1 MHTSSG
7 SKRDF
12 QGLTVSESQ
21 FFSQNDDHLCG
32 SSAGRAAV
40 SGNPRINPNQFQTSK
55 ALLGAP
61 TVEMLL
67 KVHEDALWVLENL
80 GVGCKQPDMLEAYR
94 KFEGDGKAIAYENR
108 VYITAD
114 LVKECLSR
122 APRIDEF
129 FVARN
134 SFFVG
139 GTAPYV
145 YNDTAGVG
153 GVMPT
158 LDHVKRIA
166 EIAEANPIVAGMG
179 RGLKLKDEV
188 TQINVMVENC
198 SKPLYFAVTS
208 ERSLVRAKE
217 VHQERGN
224 VMIVF
229 CLTRPPLEV
238 NENFS
243 ENFVQVVRAGL
254 PVFISAMPMAGISAP
269 YCYNGV
275 LTMTHAEVLFGI
287 CTAQLLNPGNTC
299 IHAGFPTIADPRFEY
314 NPNYGLKSH
323 WMLNLLMAHL
333 NMMLDLPTFQSG
345 CTTNEEHMT
354 PRALEDA
361 RLGQALCKKYGF
373 HMIRH
378 SFGFLR
384 HLVDFSFAKYEAAIR
399 IAESVGPEEA
409 PGVEMPIYDE
419 RGMTSIERV
428 GLGMYMDDALTTAN
442 IGRIF
447 VD

>member
-1 MHTSSG
+1 
-7 SKRDF
+7 
-12 QGLTVSESQ
+12 
-21 FFSQNDDHLCG
+21 
-32 SSAGRAAV
+32 
-40 SGNPRINPNQFQTSK
+40 
-55 ALLGAP
+55 
-61 TVEMLL
+61 
-67 KVHEDALWVLENL
+67 
-80 GVGCKQPDMLEAYR
+80 
-94 KFEGDGKAIAYENR
+94 
-108 VYITAD
+108 
-114 LVKECLSR
+114 
-122 APRIDEF
+122 
-129 FVARN
+129 
-134 SFFVG
+134 
-139 GTAPYV
+139 
-145 YNDTAGVG
+145 
-153 GVMPT
+153 
-158 LDHVKRIA
+158 
-166 EIAEANPIVAGMG
+166 
-179 RGLKLKDEV
+179 
-188 TQINVMVENC
+188 
-198 SKPLYFAVTS
+198 
-208 ERSLVRAKE
+208 VRAKE
-217 VHQERGN
+217 VHQARGN

-314 NPNYGLKSH
+314 NPNYGLKSG

-333 NMMLDLPTFQSG
+333 NMMIDLPTFQSG
-345 CTTNEEHMT
+345 CTTNEAHMT

-419 RGMTSIERV
+419 RGMTSLERV